1 MAKRVNQRDRRL
13 RILDILLRWEGELSN
28 GRLRDLLGIQVV
40 RASRMLSEYRDTHP
54 DRVLWDLPKKRYQ
67 RLATR
72 EKYGGTA
79 DDYLHLLFDEDVVP
93 DWLVRLDTQISAVR
107 SEVLALLRKAIEGG
121 TSVKIVYA
129 SMTHPKGTERVIY
142 PHGIALA
149 GRRWHARA
157 WCCLR
162 QEYRDF
168 VIGRILEIS
177 TAESENRPDHV
188 DESWENFVDVRL
200 VPHKDLTPDQTMVV
214 KHELFEGTA
223 ARQIST
229 RGCLVPYLIQEVRAS
244 VSESQKPPEY
254 QIEVSNLDQL
264 AQYLF
269 RCECQ
274 YE

>member
-1 MAKRVNQRDRRL
+1 MVRKSNQRERRF

-40 RASRMLSEYRDTHP
+40 RASRMLSEYRDAHP

-79 DDYLHLLFDEDVVP
+79 DDYLHLLFDEAVVP

-107 SEVLALLRKAIEGG
+107 PEVLAMLRKAIEGG
-121 TSVKIVYA
+121 TPVKIVYA
-129 SMTHPKGTERVIY
+129 SMTYPTGTERVIY
-142 PHGIALA
+142 PHGIAQA

-162 QEYRDF
+162 REYRDF
-168 VIGRILEIS
+168 VIGRIREIS
-177 TAESENRPDHV
+177 PIEYADRPNQV
-188 DESWENFVDVRL
+188 DKRWETFVDVRL
-200 VPHKDLTPDQTMVV
+200 VPHRDLTSDQARVV
-214 KHELFEGTA
+214 REELFEGTV
-223 ARQIST
+223 ARRINT

-244 VSESQKPPEY
+244 VSGSQIPPEY
-254 QIEVSNLDQL
+254 QIEVSNLDQV

-269 RCECQ
+269 R
-274 YE
+274 